1 MTPEQEKIV
10 ERFST
15 NHPHPGCDLTAL
27 QAAVAALLAERGD
40 LLAFKAVH
48 GSEACAME
56 RRAGN
61 GPCGACR
68 LCVLDAEA
76 ERDAAL
82 AAMNRANDLI
92 TLTENERDAAL
103 AKLGAVSELLAECRE
118 VLNNYPRSLGY
129 DITHVRK
136 IDAALASTPE
146 PEIVAVVDGYL
157 EAGARYE
164 TAEDFG
170 DGGFCSRS
178 GYQNDEVPVRAII
191 VKAEH
196 PEPSPCSD
204 PKKP

>member
-1 MTPEQEKIV
+1 MMPEQEILLRDMARNK
-10 ERFST
+10 ET
-15 NHPHPGCDLTAL
+15 NELSAAITAI
-27 QAAVAALLAERGD
+27 LAERDELRSFVGD
-40 LLAFKAVH
+40 CTPAMLDGKTAFSRFYDMVDRCEK
-48 GSEACAME
+48 
-56 RRAGN
+56 
-61 GPCGACR
+61 
-68 LCVLDAEA
+68 AEA

-92 TLTENERDAAL
+92 TLTEAERDAAL